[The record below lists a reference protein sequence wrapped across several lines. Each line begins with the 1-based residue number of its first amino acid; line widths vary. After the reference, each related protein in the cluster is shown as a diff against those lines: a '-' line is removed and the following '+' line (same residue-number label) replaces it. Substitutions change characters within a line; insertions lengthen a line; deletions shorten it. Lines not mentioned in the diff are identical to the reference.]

1 MSLVG
6 SQMPDLDP
14 ASREAGRSPY
24 ELLGPLSVYSVLP
37 GFRVLDGVCPR
48 KSYQQSDPRS
58 RAAYRKGQ
66 GASDLRLL
74 PSDTFRLVLPLETGL

>member
-6 SQMPDLDP
+6 SQMPDLNP

-37 GFRVLDGVCPR
+37 SFLILDRVCPR
-48 KSYQQSDPRS
+48 KSHQQSDS
-58 RAAYRKGQ
+58 CSLAAYRKGQ
-66 GASDLRLL
+66 GASNLRLL
-74 PSDTFRLVLPLETGL
+74 PSDTFRLVLPLETGR